1 MKSYENTLKVSPN
14 NSTCISKPGS
24 AAAAAQ
30 SMH

>member
-24 AAAAAQ
+24 AAAAQ